1 MQVSHN
7 SYNLFFTHTHG
18 KKKGKKKGQDNV
30 MASAEK
36 SLLVLIGIFIL
47 HRPRMPQLPHF
58 DVLMDLNAPLSPM
71 K

>member
-7 SYNLFFTHTHG
+7 SYNLFFTHIHE
-18 KKKGKKKGQDNV
+18 KKGTKKGQDNV

-36 SLLVLIGIFIL
+36 TLLVLIGIFIL

-58 DVLMDLNAPLSPM
+58 DVLMDLNAPLPPM